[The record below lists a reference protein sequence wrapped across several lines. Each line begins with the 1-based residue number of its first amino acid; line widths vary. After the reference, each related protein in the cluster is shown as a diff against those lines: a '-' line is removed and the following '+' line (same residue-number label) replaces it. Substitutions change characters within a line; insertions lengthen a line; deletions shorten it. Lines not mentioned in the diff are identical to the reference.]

1 VFGCLLGL
9 TGPLRG
15 LGVGEDHQPSRKQ
28 QLHARH
34 NQEERKWDELKE
46 IFSHLPHPLLVFV
59 GSLMVLILSVV
70 PDCLRSPLYVTSE
83 IFKALNNMANLMLD
97 VEPVVLNLV
106 EEGAE

>member
-1 VFGCLLGL
+1 
-9 TGPLRG
+9 
-15 LGVGEDHQPSRKQ
+15 
-28 QLHARH
+28 
-34 NQEERKWDELKE
+34 
-46 IFSHLPHPLLVFV
+46 
-59 GSLMVLILSVV
+59 MVLILSVV